1 LTGRFDAADP
11 GVCIDSVFRPGNDSR
26 ILAEAI
32 LWGHRANVRVS
43 WSRGRRKVAF
53 NSPQA
58 RQVHR
63 NSFGTIWTRLGKENF
78 AGRGALSITVVP
90 PEVQQSRYRAWIS
103 NSCALIRWQKPRR
116 RWPCGSPCGARWL

>member
-1 LTGRFDAADP
+1 MTPCADSQGQGGAKRHDPFASHFQIPPKTRLLTGRFDAADP
-11 GVCIDSVFRPGNDSR
+11 GVCIDSVFWPGNDSR

-43 WSRGRRKVAF
+43 WSQGRRKVAF
-53 NSPQA
+53 SAPQA

-78 AGRGALSITVVP
+78 AGRGALSITV
-90 PEVQQSRYRAWIS
+90 
-103 NSCALIRWQKPRR
+103 
-116 RWPCGSPCGARWL
+116 

>member
-1 LTGRFDAADP
+1 MQDSIRRFPGTMSRKAPFSNCFSFPDSSKTRLLTGRFDAADP

-78 AGRGALSITVVP
+78 AGRGALSITV
-90 PEVQQSRYRAWIS
+90 
-103 NSCALIRWQKPRR
+103 
-116 RWPCGSPCGARWL
+116 